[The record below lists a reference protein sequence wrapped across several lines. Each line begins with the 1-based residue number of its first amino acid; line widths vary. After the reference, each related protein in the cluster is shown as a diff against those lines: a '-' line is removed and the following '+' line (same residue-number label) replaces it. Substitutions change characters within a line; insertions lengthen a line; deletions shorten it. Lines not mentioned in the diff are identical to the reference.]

1 MTLVVAGAFAASSRD
16 SSRIAGADCIS
27 TAEHYCVVLACFL
40 RWRVKVHMSPEERL
54 GRRIIGS
61 FVLGLFVAVGNFG
74 LDRLFA
80 RMGAA
85 RDTNVLN
92 DLLIGA
98 AAALLGYSMGLAA
111 GSKACLGA
119 VQGKAHARS
128 DTRGT
133 QANGI

>member
-1 MTLVVAGAFAASSRD
+1 
-16 SSRIAGADCIS
+16 
-27 TAEHYCVVLACFL
+27 
-40 RWRVKVHMSPEERL
+40 MSPEESL
-54 GRRIIGS
+54 GRRIVGS
-61 FVLGLFVAVGNFG
+61 FVFGLFVAVSNFG

-98 AAALLGYSMGLAA
+98 AAALAGVHLDVSP
-111 GSKACLGA
+111 GSKAHLGA

-133 QANGI
+133 QTNGI